1 MLLSLAF
8 VEPSDSQN
16 SIKNY
21 KALGLEP
28 IIQNPLPLLLI
39 FVIAITLVGQAILDI
54 RHHPYHHVFKF

>member
-16 SIKNY
+16 TIKNY

-28 IIQNPLPLLLI
+28 IAQNPSPLLLI
-39 FVIAITLVGQAILDI
+39 FVIAITLAGQVVFDI